1 MILHNAYKMIY
12 LLSIFWIP
20 YFIFQKSRQLK
31 TKRDEATESFKA
43 GNLQDAFN
51 HYSTALSIDPNN
63 KTILAKMY
71 CSRATVLAKVIF
83 CHKYSYKRLG
93 PAKKKEFRYFCLFS
107 INLHF
112 LKVRLWFWW
121 WKLFTREIFFL
132 QIDSFDFTNFF
143 FFWPDLFLDN
153 I

>member
-1 MILHNAYKMIY
+1 MVISIFLPLNILFITITRFPNDFTHNAYKMIY
-12 LLSIFWIP
+12 VPFIYFLNPI

-83 CHKYSYKRLG
+83 CHKYY
-93 PAKKKEFRYFCLFS
+93 
-107 INLHF
+107 
-112 LKVRLWFWW
+112 
-121 WKLFTREIFFL
+121 
-132 QIDSFDFTNFF
+132 
-143 FFWPDLFLDN
+143 
-153 I
+153 